1 MFNFEDLY
9 TITCEEYY
17 SEDTAALKEEA
28 AESLAVEGQPST
40 PALNRKGNGCM
51 KWLAKIHEWLDNA
64 FDAETYFNVT
74 EII

>member
-17 SEDTAALKEEA
+17 SEDTTALQEEA
-28 AESLAVEGQPST
+28 AEKLAVEGQPST
-40 PALNRKGNGCM
+40 TVLDRKGNGCM
-51 KWLAKIHEWLDNA
+51 KWLAKIQKWLDNA

>member
-17 SEDTAALKEEA
+17 SEDTAALREEA
-28 AESLAVEGQPST
+28 AESLVVEGQSSITAP
-40 PALNRKGNGCM
+40 NRKGNGRM
-51 KWLAKIHEWLDNA
+51 KWLAKIREWLDNA